1 MSNINNNNFE
11 YQLHSEQ
18 HDEVVK
24 RVRSSI
30 FVAQVGYLA
39 ANLGVF
45 ALFGDD
51 SGDVPSYSGIAQG

>member
-18 HDEVVK
+18 HDEVIK

-30 FVAQVGYLA
+30 FVAQVGSLA

-45 ALFGDD
+45 ALFRDD
-51 SGDVPSYSGIAQG
+51 SGDVPSYGGRAQG

>member
-1 MSNINNNNFE
+1 MSDVNNNDFE

-18 HDEVVK
+18 DDEVIK

-30 FVAQVGYLA
+30 FVAQVGSLA

-45 ALFGDD
+45 ALCGDD
-51 SGDVPSYSGIAQG
+51 SCDVAV